1 MSSSRRRVSP
11 VAVAIAMGLGAA
23 ATGCNLVVSSGDYV
37 VGNVDGGSSTSPDGS
52 QPPVDGGE
60 PGSDASDRP
69 DGSAPPGEGGV
80 SPEAGPAGDGGPAAA
95 CGPGGVL
102 VPGGLPTA
110 DPKFQQIVN
119 ACVLTVSC
127 DPLFFDTTISDC
139 VTRDYLD
146 AVYPDGCLAG
156 VTSCAG
162 YYACTGTRITTTAE
176 CQQAATMGIDVGTCS
191 ASGVATSCTV
201 NLDGTVFGS
210 ISNCGASCT
219 VYDESDFTDTGDTAS
234 GCEITTGCD
243 ASGEPALTCTS
254 NNGLYVCAATNTA
267 ATIGLGSTCPVGSTC
282 QTSNGFTDCY
292 YTQPTC
298 TTPGTRCAGG
308 DLITCATIGAT
319 NQQYTTSCAATGLQC
334 IPNTDGTASCAAP
347 GCANSGCTEQCN
359 GSQLELCIGGAPY
372 PVDCASTTL
381 GFATCA
387 SGSFNNLDYNYCA
400 YQ

>member
-11 VAVAIAMGLGAA
+11 VAVAIAVGLGAA

-37 VGNVDGGSSTSPDGS
+37 VGNVDGGSAASPDGS
-52 QPPVDGGE
+52 QPPADGGE

-69 DGSAPPGEGGV
+69 DGSAPGEGGV
-80 SPEAGPAGDGGPAAA
+80 LPEGGSTGDGGPAAA
-95 CGPGGVL
+95 CGAGGVL
-102 VPGGLPTA
+102 VPGGLPTGDA
-110 DPKFQQIVN
+110 RFQQIVN
-119 ACVLTVSC
+119 ACVLAVSC
-127 DPLFFDTTISDC
+127 DPFFFDTTVSDC
-139 VTRDYLD
+139 ITRDYLD

-156 VTSCAG
+156 ITSCAG
-162 YYACTGTRITTTAE
+162 YYGCTGTRIATTTE
-176 CQQAATMGIDVGTCS
+176 CPESLVTDTGTCS

-219 VYDESDFTDTGDTAS
+219 VYDEDAEDTAS

-243 ASGEPALTCTS
+243 ASGDPTLTCTS
-254 NNGLYVCAATNTA
+254 NNGLYVCEATETD
-267 ATIGLGSTCPVGSTC
+267 ATIGLGSMCPIGSTC

-298 TTPGTRCAGG
+298 TTPGSKCAGG
-308 DLITCATIGAT
+308 DLITCATIGTT
-319 NQQYTTSCAATGLQC
+319 NQQYTSSCSATGLEC
-334 IPNTDGTASCAAP
+334 TPNADGTASCAAP

-372 PVDCASTTL
+372 PVDCTSPAL
-381 GFATCA
+381 GFDTCA
-387 SGSFNNLDYNYCA
+387 SGTFNDLNYNYCA